1 LGVRDH
7 CQAGKDAVTTQ
18 DNFWYSLAGLILLPT
33 AVNPN
38 LNVARRREV
47 ELTDTERKRNAS

>member
-1 LGVRDH
+1 M
-7 CQAGKDAVTTQ
+7 TTQ